1 MTLSHLEFCTHPYL
15 ILFQTSISLYS
26 LLPCIILSCFTP
38 SISFMLG
45 RLRQSVNYKPAKCC
59 VPDKEMIKFNFNSLQ
74 ISFNLVKNLTYER
87 CCKQNIFTNSKT
99 AFIFH
104 IRNYVQLRIT
114 VLFPYPSLALI
125 NKPIPKRF
133 CSKRPRD
140 VKDTCYCNI
149 HR

>member
-1 MTLSHLEFCTHPYL
+1 
-15 ILFQTSISLYS
+15 
-26 LLPCIILSCFTP
+26 
-38 SISFMLG
+38 MLG

-149 HR
+149 HRWRLWGKKLQGVVLFKKNNKKSRKITKTQCWRR